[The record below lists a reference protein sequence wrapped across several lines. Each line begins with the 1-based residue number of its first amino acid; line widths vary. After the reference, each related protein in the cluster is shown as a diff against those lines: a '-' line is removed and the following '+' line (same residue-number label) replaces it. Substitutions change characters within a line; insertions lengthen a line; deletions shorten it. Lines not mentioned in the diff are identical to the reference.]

1 MSGVEIR
8 VRSNSRQAR
17 NDLNQ
22 LERSVGNIE
31 KTANSV
37 SKAFRNLAVG
47 IGVAFSTATVSKGIN
62 RATDSLTSMQN
73 RVALVT
79 GRTKELNS
87 VLDDLYN
94 ISRRTGQPV
103 DLAADTFNRFGLAL
117 SEAGKSSADIL
128 TAVESINKSIAI
140 SGGGVESAR
149 AALTQLG
156 QGLASG
162 TLRGEELNSV
172 LEQAPR
178 LAQAIADAMGKP
190 RGELRKLAE
199 AGELTTEVVFDAL
212 LSQSEKLSEEFSTLE
227 FTSAEALVTLRD
239 QISRV
244 VAEISK
250 QLNITTGFT
259 NRIMKLSAAI
269 EANRSAI
276 VNNVVSFA
284 RGFKDSFEGVIAVG
298 RGVARI
304 LQAIFNRAI
313 DALPNLTSP
322 FRDFA
327 QVITTEVTA
336 GLLYAGAI
344 VKRFGLDLEGLFRR
358 VTDTKFSG
366 AIRQV
371 FQSKSLKEFGD
382 ALFRI
387 GEVLDR
393 YGKRWYNFGNITEK
407 VLRST
412 NVFLLETGIALGFVD
427 QQLIT
432 LRYTSFERFGKAAG
446 VVAEAFKDIAKN
458 IAASNFI
465 VAVQIGLLK
474 ANQIITN
481 FGKAIDALSNN
492 RLSKLLIVT
501 KNTFVEIFNTSLKY
515 LGLTRNF
522 IEKTLIAIE
531 RKFAWVYDK
540 VIGNSWWTDTMKETL
555 NLANEYLP
563 KTLNVLKTFSEKAS
577 DKFKSIRSTLQTGFS
592 SKSSFEV
599 MIDKIKFNVK
609 AISQFVKNLAEP
621 IANSVSNAV
630 RLGLNS
636 LRNVSP
642 QIASYISVGLAAA
655 LTKFISPAFF
665 GKTFAR
671 LGPLFGI
678 SIFVAV
684 STALNNAVLKSGF
697 YESVAR
703 GLGNAIGSGIQTIV
717 ANIPQI
723 LKALLRIGAAFGQG
737 LADTIGNSII
747 GLPAKILSFLGPAG
761 GLLTTILYGGL
772 TAAVFFSGVRKQLFS
787 LITSLLSTAASRG
800 VIGRSGLLYN
810 LFVGSNSLQLER
822 KITEHGLNVSNKVAD
837 KLASK
842 NRRRGLMQLTQ
853 LSGYVIG
860 AELLLGDLIGT
871 TGAAIAGIGAS
882 VLQTLAIGN
891 PETVRTVVSTFNSV
905 LAKIFAKISAAEVF
919 TKGKNILSGLFQA
932 STTNIVSDI
941 SGISFATK
949 NSTSLFAKGWAFA
962 SNKAS
967 LAIEA
972 FSRLSLNRLKRI
984 KTATISTNVA
994 LSTINAASA
1003 GASAAGAIGAA
1014 ASVAGSKTS
1023 KLSAF
1028 FSTITAGA
1036 IGFGDVITSKVLPAI
1051 SKLLGAL
1058 KIKGAVV
1065 AFGSAIGTAFAGATA
1080 AVGSILAGIPLM
1092 AIAAGTAAAS
1102 ILGLGIGGIIYT
1114 AFFGEGDTFLKR
1126 VKNNFDGVLAYFDL
1140 LNKDVGKVRKE
1151 SIKTLKSIEKFAGKD
1166 LKINLSASLK
1176 SADLKGATD
1185 RELLAIEKAVKNLDK
1200 NRKQA
1205 DRERSRFGKVTEAT
1219 RALIN
1224 ESTRAVESA
1233 IYATRANDGQGTTP
1247 TSNAV
1252 AGIEPF
1258 LDQLLKRQSFNFE
1271 RVLQRYGGLGLAKF
1285 FGKELSPAIKLLDDI
1300 RQGNF
1305 TSENLADREVAKVF
1319 GQRVSEALQDNPA
1332 VPPEFI
1338 DLFRTLAQEGDFS
1351 VEVVDALN
1359 KLGDNFSG
1367 FFGDNVA
1374 KSIAKGN
1381 LFFVDR
1387 QLDTLSSERQKSER
1401 IRSATAIEQRIDKV
1415 VKTLGENLGREV
1427 TGPERALID
1436 KNALLELEV
1445 LIKSIDKLEKKF
1457 DNLDPS
1463 DPKQR
1468 QQIFNRFVG
1477 DESQVRDD
1485 ILALDAARA
1494 RLTDVFNTQLVLEIA
1509 PTSISE
1515 LNTRLRDIGAGALSD
1530 ILSLNTPDFATD
1542 SKAYQDRALQL
1553 LTIDSQLR
1561 RIKKLEQ
1568 DRTQLSEKIEKSG
1581 EKAGANAHVL
1591 AKNYNEADRELKAA
1605 NDKLQLTVQLL
1616 NNSVRSEEDFL
1627 NLIQEATS
1635 ALENRTVSLDD
1646 ILKIDNK
1653 TLMKIA
1659 SAQEEIAEL
1668 QILLAALGRAPTIAT
1683 IARTDGT
1690 MISKEEIRAQLELL
1704 QKEIAKLFSGS
1715 GTFTG
1720 ETVFEKFV
1728 GKFNAAGFN
1737 ADLTQVAS
1745 MSRKMITSL
1754 IKPLNLIEKAQKRI
1768 VNLGLKDSAGRKAQL
1783 KIIKDQRKAVA
1794 DQLIEGSYADLKVGF
1809 EGLGIDP
1816 ALADEGPKA
1825 VDIALEIKD
1834 IQDKINNTAG
1844 NEIKLR
1850 KALNRELEFQEKR
1863 LENIVSLG
1871 DQAADQIKDTLASGI
1886 RDGIKEGATAGD
1898 IWANLKDS
1906 FTSQVVDTFVNS
1918 FIDGFFEATGMQEF
1932 FSGFF
1937 QGLFDS
1943 SLSIGK
1949 DAGKLIKDSL
1959 IGETEGE
1966 EGTGILD
1973 SIIGEGGFFSRMFT
1987 KIKTSISDLTSNE
2000 GEGGSSLFKSI
2011 GGFFKGLNSSLKD
2024 GVNALIGSFG
2034 GNSSGGSWGAIFSAG
2049 LNLLGFNEGG
2059 IVPTTPYSR
2068 AGMDSVPAML
2078 TPGELIVPA
2087 NKVKSYQDN
2096 TNKQQNIVN
2105 LSISGDVSRQTRQ
2118 EIIKML
2124 PTISAGVN
2132 ATNKENNYK
2141 GR

>member
-17 NDLNQ
+17 SDLNQ

-128 TAVESINKSIAI
+128 KAVESVNKSIAI

-199 AGELTTEVVFDAL
+199 AGQLTTEVVFDAL

-239 QISRV
+239 QVGRV

-250 QLNITTGFT
+250 QLNITTSFT

-276 VNNVVSFA
+276 VDNVVSFA
-284 RGFKDSFEGVIAVG
+284 RGFRDSFEGVIAVG

-327 QVITTEVTA
+327 QVINAELVT

-358 VTDTKFSG
+358 ITDTKFSG

-412 NVFLLETGIALGFVD
+412 NVFLLETGIAFGIVD
-427 QQLIT
+427 QQLIR

-446 VVAEAFKDIAKN
+446 VVADAFKDISRN

-465 VAVQIGLLK
+465 VAVQVGLLK

-492 RLSKLLIVT
+492 KISKLFIVT
-501 KNTFVEIFNTSLKY
+501 RNTFLQIFNNSSKY

-555 NLANEYLP
+555 SLANEYLP
-563 KTLNVLKTFSEKAS
+563 KTLNVLKTFAEKAS
-577 DKFKSIRSTLQTGFS
+577 DKFKSIKSVIQEGFS
-592 SKSSFEV
+592 SRSRFEV
-599 MIDKIKFNVK
+599 IIDKIKFNFK
-609 AISQFVKNLAEP
+609 AISSFVKNLAEP
-621 IANSVSNAV
+621 IASSISNAV
-630 RLGLNS
+630 RVGLSN
-636 LRNVSP
+636 LRDVSP
-642 QIASYISVGLAAA
+642 QIASYLSVGLAAA

-665 GKTFAR
+665 GKTFAK

-684 STALNNAVLKSGF
+684 STALNDAVLKSGF

-703 GLGNAIGSGIQTIV
+703 GLGNAIGNGIQTIV
-717 ANIPQI
+717 ANVPQI
-723 LKALLRIGAAFGQG
+723 LKALLRVGAAFGQG

-747 GLPAKILSFLGPAG
+747 GLPAKVLSFLGPAG

-772 TAAVFFSGVRKQLFS
+772 TAAIFFSGVRKQLFS
-787 LITSLLSTAASRG
+787 LVTSLLSTAASSG

-810 LFVGSNSLQLER
+810 LFVGSNSSHLEKR
-822 KITEHGLNVSNKVAD
+822 ITEHGLNVSNKVAG

-891 PETVRTVVSTFNSV
+891 PETVRAVVSTFNSV
-905 LAKIFAKISAAEVF
+905 LAKIFARVNAAEVF
-919 TKGKNILSGLFQA
+919 TKGKNILSSLFQA
-932 STTNIVSDI
+932 STSNIVSDI

-972 FSRLSLNRLKRI
+972 FSKLSLNRLRRI

-1014 ASVAGSKTS
+1014 ASAAGAKSS
-1023 KLSAF
+1023 KLSGF

-1036 IGFGDVITSKVLPAI
+1036 IGFGDVITSKILPAI
-1051 SKLLGAL
+1051 SRLLGAL

-1065 AFGSAIGTAFAGATA
+1065 AFGSSIGTAFAGVTTA
-1080 AVGSILAGIPLM
+1080 IGSILAGIPLM

-1102 ILGLGIGGIIYT
+1102 ILGLGVGGVIYS
-1114 AFFGEGDTFLKR
+1114 AFFGEGDTFLER
-1126 VKNNFDGVLAYFDL
+1126 VKNNFDNVLGFFGL
-1140 LNKDVGKVRKE
+1140 LNKSVADVRKE
-1151 SIKTLKSIEKFAGKD
+1151 SLKTLRNIEKLSGKEFD
-1166 LKINLSASLK
+1166 IDLSAKLK
-1176 SADLKGATD
+1176 DIDLSQSTD
-1185 RELLAIEKAVKNLDK
+1185 RELLKIERAVNNLDK
-1200 NRKQA
+1200 NRKKA
-1205 DRERSRFGKVTEAT
+1205 DSEVATFGQVSEET
-1219 RALIN
+1219 R
-1224 ESTRAVESA
+1224 
-1233 IYATRANDGQGTTP
+1233 Q
-1247 TSNAV
+1247 
-1252 AGIEPF
+1252 
-1258 LDQLLKRQSFNFE
+1258 
-1271 RVLQRYGGLGLAKF
+1271 
-1285 FGKELSPAIKLLDDI
+1285 AIKQSVRDV
-1300 RQGNF
+1300 
-1305 TSENLADREVAKVF
+1305 EVAIREGGEGGV
-1319 GQRVSEALQDNPA
+1319 GSASDAALQ
-1332 VPPEFI
+1332 
-1338 DLFRTLAQEGDFS
+1338 
-1351 VEVVDALN
+1351 
-1359 KLGDNFSG
+1359 
-1367 FFGDNVA
+1367 
-1374 KSIAKGN
+1374 
-1381 LFFVDR
+1381 
-1387 QLDTLSSERQKSER
+1387 
-1401 IRSATAIEQRIDKV
+1401 
-1415 VKTLGENLGREV
+1415 
-1427 TGPERALID
+1427 
-1436 KNALLELEV
+1436 
-1445 LIKSIDKLEKKF
+1445 
-1457 DNLDPS
+1457 
-1463 DPKQR
+1463 
-1468 QQIFNRFVG
+1468 
-1477 DESQVRDD
+1477 
-1485 ILALDAARA
+1485 
-1494 RLTDVFNTQLVLEIA
+1494 
-1509 PTSISE
+1509 
-1515 LNTRLRDIGAGALSD
+1515 RLRDTLLSV
-1530 ILSLNTPDFATD
+1530 SERED
-1542 SKAYQDRALQL
+1542 STVLGRLFNRD
-1553 LTIDSQLR
+1553 T
-1561 RIKKLEQ
+1561 E
-1568 DRTQLSEKIEKSG
+1568 
-1581 EKAGANAHVL
+1581 GANALKEFIESEQFRDNNLSNPSVARAFASGIQMRLPEGIELPEEFKSLLNQVANLGKLPTEVADAFQAVAPGADAELL
-1591 AKNYNEADRELKAA
+1591 AKVISGVGGLELPSAQLKALETA
-1605 NDKLQLTVQLL
+1605 VSDAFKRITAEGFLGRRQRTVTA
-1616 NNSVRSEEDFL
+1616 
-1627 NLIQEATS
+1627 IQEATGQELTQGQIATLNVQNLKEFEFLVKEINKNKKFL
-1635 ALENRTVSLDD
+1635 ALDTADKKTIDD
-1646 ILKIDNK
+1646 I
-1653 TLMKIA
+1653 IA
-1659 SAQEEIAEL
+1659 SSQALPEDSPIRNAVKDLESLQAQLSAKAFRGLRFEIDEDT
-1668 QILLAALGRAPTIAT
+1668 LADLNRQLSGANAPTIKPTFDPQFTGAALEGETDNYTLLKDVEDTLDQINSKQIQRAKELVKLNKLNSRDFST
-1683 IARTDGT
+1683 IDAIDSEVASLNTKLAYQVGLVNNRG
-1690 MISKEEIRAQLELL
+1690 SAEENWLNLL
-1704 QKEIAKLFSGS
+1704 QTAANTIQDRSISFNDLLKLDKSTIRDIVDVQEKIQRLNLAIEMMGKLPLGDPMDGRFLEDLEKQLTAALALRKKLFG
-1715 GTFTG
+1715 GIGKGTG

-1768 VNLGLKDSAGRKAQL
+1768 IKLGLKDSAGRKAQL
-1783 KIIKDQRKAVA
+1783 KIIKDQRQLIA
-1794 DQLIEGSYADLKVGF
+1794 DQILDTGTVEQAAIAF
-1809 EGLGIDP
+1809 EAIGLDP
-1816 ALADEGPKA
+1816 ALVDESRKA
-1825 VDIALEIKD
+1825 QELAFNIVNLE
-1834 IQDKINNTAG
+1834 DKLVNTSAK
-1844 NEIKLR
+1844 NLTLR
-1850 KALNRELEFQEKR
+1850 KSINLELDLSRQL
-1863 LENIVSLG
+1863 LEEITTKAEAATDRMRSAFASSFKELLKGEATVQQFFDKFLDSLSN
-1871 DQAADQIKDTLASGI
+1871 QIIDTVV
-1886 RDGIKEGATAGD
+1886 
-1898 IWANLKDS
+1898 DS
-1906 FTSQVVDTFVNS
+1906 FTQAFFKAAGLDRMFDNMFAGLGLFGAQVGTGQEDPTQANQDNISVNADKIAEQANTVAEGFNQGFKDGIDNSWMDTL
-1918 FIDGFFEATGMQEF
+1918 
-1932 FSGFF
+1932 FSG
-1937 QGLFDS
+1937 
-1943 SLSIGK
+1943 
-1949 DAGKLIKDSL
+1949 AGGYISAF
-1959 IGETEGE
+1959 GEGIM
-1966 EGTGILD
+1966 GMLNGIL
-1973 SIIGEGGFFSRMFT
+1973 GG
-1987 KIKTSISDLTSNE
+1987 LN
-2000 GEGGSSLFKSI
+2000 GAGGSSFSNMFSML
-2011 GGFFKGLNSSLKD
+2011 
-2024 GVNALIGSFG
+2024 GSFG
-2034 GNSSGGSWGAIFSAG
+2034 SGIGNFASGFASSVGNMFSSFGGLFM
-2049 LNLLGFNEGG
+2049 NDGG
-2059 IVPTTPYSR
+2059 IVPHTPYSR
-2068 AGMDSVPAML
+2068 AGIDSVPAML
-2078 TPGELIVPA
+2078 TPGELVVPT
-2087 NKVKSYQDN
+2087 NKVQAFE
-2096 TNKQQNIVN
+2096 NKNSNQQSVVN
-2105 LSISGDVSRQTRQ
+2105 LSITGDVSRQTRQ
-2118 EIIKML
+2118 EIVKML
-2124 PTISAGVN
+2124 PQISAGVN
-2132 ATNKENNYK
+2132 ATNKENNFKY
-2141 GR
+2141 RR